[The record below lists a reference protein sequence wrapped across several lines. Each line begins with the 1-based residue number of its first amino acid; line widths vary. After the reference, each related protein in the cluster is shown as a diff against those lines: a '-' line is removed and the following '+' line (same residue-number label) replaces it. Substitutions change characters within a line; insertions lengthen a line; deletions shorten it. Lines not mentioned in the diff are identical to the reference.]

1 MRPRLFPSPPQ
12 AASGKKKP
20 KTEFERFDALAKRL
34 FARSRKYSTELEL
47 PPARE

>member
-20 KTEFERFDALAKRL
+20 KTEFWFDALAKRL